1 VDYQKNYYS
10 LISSRKQLKRSKKNG
25 TFERHHITPKAFGGS
40 DNADNL
46 VLLTP
51 REHYIAHLLLM
62 KMYTGVEKAKM
73 TYALYRMCSNNPS
86 QKRVITSKQYEYVRN
101 QITLNCTGINNPRFG
116 IALFTDE
123 QKKKISQNMLGEK
136 NHRFGKVPH
145 NKGKTGFLSS
155 EETKKKISQALTGK
169 KRPLEVRAKI
179 SKEMSGLKKSEEHK
193 AKLSLANK
201 GKKLKQ
207 ETKEK
212 MSKERKGM
220 KVKEY
225 ICPHCGKKGKSHA
238 MFRWHFNECKY
249 R

>member
-1 VDYQKNYYS
+1 VDYQKIYYR
-10 LISSRKQLKRSKKNG
+10 LISSRKQIKRSKKNG

-40 DNADNL
+40 DKAYNL

-86 QKRVITSKQYEYVRN
+86 QKRVITSRQYNYVKN

-123 QKKKISQNMLGEK
+123 QKKKISQRMLGKK
-136 NHRFGKVPH
+136 NHRFGKAPH
-145 NKGKTGFLSS
+145 NKGKTGFLLP

-169 KRPLEVRAKI
+169 KRPLEVRAKL
-179 SKEMSGLKKSEEHK
+179 SKGMAGLKKSEEHK

-201 GKKLKQ
+201 GKKLTE

-212 MSKERKGM
+212 MSNAKKGM
-220 KVKEY
+220 KVKDY
-225 ICPHCGKKGKSHA
+225 TCPHCGKQGKGQT
-238 MFRWHFNECKY
+238 MFRWHFDECKY